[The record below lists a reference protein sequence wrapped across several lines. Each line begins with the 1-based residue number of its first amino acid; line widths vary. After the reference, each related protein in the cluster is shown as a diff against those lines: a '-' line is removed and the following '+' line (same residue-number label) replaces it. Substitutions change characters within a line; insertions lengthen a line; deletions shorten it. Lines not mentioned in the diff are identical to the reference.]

1 MKRVFIALL
10 LTGIP
15 ALQAHPQ
22 NPDTPSEAIADQ
34 PLVTSGDLMPSSSS
48 FPILFKPSIPVMILG
63 LAMVPVVILPLLI
76 KVALLL
82 VKERPRPYVAYLF
95 LAFQFSVLFLELSF
109 TKDASIFLVC
119 NILIS
124 TLLTVEI
131 RYRGLWNTH
140 KLMVYTSAAV
150 TVVWYFVIVCII
162 SSASV

>member
-1 MKRVFIALL
+1 MKKVFIVLL
-10 LTGIP
+10 LTIIP
-15 ALQAHPQ
+15 ALQAHSQ
-22 NPDTPSEAIADQ
+22 NPDTPSEVIGHH
-34 PLVTSGDLMPSSSS
+34 PLVTTGDLMPSSSS

-124 TLLTVEI
+124 TGLTVEI

-140 KLMVYTSAAV
+140 KLMVYASVTV